1 MSFSP
6 LRPDD
11 APKPYQDILAQA
23 IETGLEE
30 LRRPATGLLLSGLS
44 AGLDIGFGPFLMA
57 VMSAL
62 MVGSLP
68 KSVTELLMAFM
79 YSLGFVF
86 VVLGRSELFTE
97 HTTVAV
103 LPVLDRQATLRSLA
117 RLWGLVYVANI
128 VGGAL
133 FAAFAVLLAP
143 PLGVAHPSV
152 FVDIAKPL
160 VDHAAWVIVGS
171 AVLAGWLMGLL
182 TWLIAAARDTTSRL
196 LVIVIVTAAIGLA
209 HLPHCIAGNV
219 EVLMGLFAGGD
230 ITLLGYVRFLVSATM
245 GNAIGGAFFVALL
258 KYGHVV
264 RSGGSKDVTPG
275 DSGPFLD

>member
-1 MSFSP
+1 MAFSP

-11 APKPYQDILAQA
+11 APKSYQDILAQA

-30 LRRPATGLLLSGLS
+30 LRRPATGLFLSGLS

-62 MVGSLP
+62 MVGALP
-68 KSVTELLMAFM
+68 ESVTELLMAFM

-97 HTTVAV
+97 HTTIAV
-103 LPVLDRQATLRSLA
+103 LPVLDQQATIRSLA
-117 RLWGLVYVANI
+117 RLWGLVYVANV

-133 FAAFAVLLAP
+133 FAAFVVLLAP
-143 PLGVAHPSV
+143 PLGVAHPAV
-152 FVDIAKPL
+152 FAEIAKPL

-219 EVLMGLFAGGD
+219 EVLMGLFAGGN
-230 ITLLGYVRFLVSATM
+230 ITLFEYLRFLVSATF

-264 RSGGSKDVTPG
+264 RSGGSKDVTP
-275 DSGPFLD
+275 DESNSFLD